1 VPLFAQGDVFAPDK
15 TWAQDVIDE
24 TLAFPKGRHDDWVDT
39 VSSAFIYMR
48 DNDKFLLR
56 FEEEQKRDR
65 RDRLQYLSAASP
77 CPPVV
82 ADGCADRLADGVS
95 RRSCPSA
102 PRRGNEL
109 RFGRGCVQSRRGG
122 MGRRARHAMK
132 GWPT

>member
-1 VPLFAQGDVFAPDK
+1 MPLFAQGDVFAPDK

-48 DNDKFLLR
+48 DNDKFLQS

-77 CPPVV
+77 CRPVV
-82 ADGCADRLADGVS
+82 ADGCADRLADGVPVDRVRLHREEETS
-95 RRSCPSA
+95 SGLAVDAFNPGA
-102 PRRGNEL
+102 AAWTAG
-109 RFGRGCVQSRRGG
+109 
-122 MGRRARHAMK
+122 HA
-132 GWPT
+132 T

>member
-1 VPLFAQGDVFAPDK
+1 VPLFAQGEVFAPDK

-39 VSSAFIYMR
+39 VSSAFIY
-48 DNDKFLLR
+48 

-82 ADGCADRLADGVS
+82 ADGCADRFADGVPVDRVRLHREEETS
-95 RRSCPSA
+95 SGLAVDAFNPGA
-102 PRRGNEL
+102 AAWTAGT
-109 RFGRGCVQSRRGG
+109 
-122 MGRRARHAMK
+122 RHVMK
-132 GWPT
+132 GWPA